1 MEASR
6 ARQTVSQPVSIWRPR
21 IILNLV
27 PIVVRHF
34 YRSPTGQT
42 DIPKLMFVIRER
54 QFTIGSYLIRTDL
67 FRGVDKPRCGSG
79 AVIWHH
85 HIELMQLFSGQ
96 IEYVQIAPLLKYDPV
111 ISNARPIHIVISKFG
126 DLANGFGS

>member
-54 QFTIGSYLIRTDL
+54 QFIGAGRPNRGIEIALI
-67 FRGVDKPRCGSG
+67 
-79 AVIWHH
+79 
-85 HIELMQLFSGQ
+85 
-96 IEYVQIAPLLKYDPV
+96 
-111 ISNARPIHIVISKFG
+111 KFG
-126 DLANGFGS
+126 QQRFFSTF